1 MPTHLVSRLNSV
13 GTALCAFAHPTALT
27 LEMQVGELQ
36 CHPLLRHCEELATK
50 LRSNFALKRRSNPE
64 SFRRGILDCFVARA
78 PRNDAVVRVRATFRS
93 SPGRSAAPPAMRGIV
108 RCGAL
113 QSRGPSRRAPCRS
126 WVPALRRSASGRQG
140 ARVRAIR
147 SAPLTIFWRCGCCHF
162 SSRNRPMSL
171 PATNRQRFWPRICGL
186 RRVWQC

>member
-1 MPTHLVSRLNSV
+1 MSRLNSV
-13 GTALCAFAHPTALT
+13 GTALCAFAHPTG
-27 LEMQVGELQ
+27 LEMPVGGRRP
-36 CHPLLRHCEELATK
+36 CILLRHCEELATK

-78 PRNDAVVRVRATFRS
+78 PRNDAVVRVRATFRLCL
-93 SPGRSAAPPAMRGIV
+93 GHSAARRRCEASSGAV
-108 RCGAL
+108 RCRAGAHL
-113 QSRGPSRRAPCRS
+113 AARHAAPGSRLCA
-126 WVPALRRSASGRQG
+126 ASASGRQG